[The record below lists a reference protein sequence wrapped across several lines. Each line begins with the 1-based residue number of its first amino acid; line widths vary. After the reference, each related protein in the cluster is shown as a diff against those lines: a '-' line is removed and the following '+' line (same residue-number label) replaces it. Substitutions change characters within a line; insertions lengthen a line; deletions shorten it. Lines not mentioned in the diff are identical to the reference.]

1 MPENLSL
8 TVDGPVAE
16 IVLDR
21 PAKRNALT
29 TDMVTAVAEFVA
41 TLPEDVRV
49 IFLRGEGPAFC
60 GGADLRASA
69 ASERFH
75 EGLFAMLDGL
85 VNNRR
90 PVVTFAHGPAVG
102 AGMELLLASDIVIM
116 SPDAWCELPPARLG
130 FALDNW
136 SIRRLADVVGLGH
149 ARSILL
155 ACDRVSADRA
165 VSIGLAHSTGDL
177 ASARDMCDRLAGY
190 PPLGIDQLKAVL
202 NDGGYTHVLSPE
214 HQQLFDA
221 AWAAVRESR

>member
-8 TVDGPVAE
+8 TVDGSVAE

-85 VNNRR
+85 VNN
-90 PVVTFAHGPAVG
+90 
-102 AGMELLLASDIVIM
+102 
-116 SPDAWCELPPARLG
+116 PPAG
-130 FALDNW
+130 
-136 SIRRLADVVGLGH
+136 GH
-149 ARSILL
+149 LRPRTRS
-155 ACDRVSADRA
+155 
-165 VSIGLAHSTGDL
+165 GGGDG
-177 ASARDMCDRLAGY
+177 APAGQRY
-190 PPLGIDQLKAVL
+190 RH
-202 NDGGYTHVLSPE
+202 HVPGCL
-214 HQQLFDA
+214 
-221 AWAAVRESR
+221 V